1 MLRGTSTGRELKY
14 QRLAV
19 EVREDVARRLEQS
32 AGRYARYTSAADV
45 AAECVHLY
53 LDLLEWLD
61 GETDK
66 VKKALTRRELKKRTK
81 ALS

>member
-1 MLRGTSTGRELKY
+1 MLRGTAKEQEPKY

-19 EVREDVARRLEQS
+19 EVREDVARRLEKS
-32 AGRYARYTSAADV
+32 AGRHTRYNSAADV

-61 GETDK
+61 GETEK
-66 VKKALTRRELKKRTK
+66 VKKALIRRELKKRTK

>member
-1 MLRGTSTGRELKY
+1 MLRGTAKGQGPKY

-19 EVREDVARRLEQS
+19 EVREDVARRLEES
-32 AGRYARYTSAADV
+32 AGRYSRYDSAADV

-61 GETDK
+61 GATEQ
-66 VKKALTRRELKKRTK
+66 VKQGLIRGELKKRTK
-81 ALS
+81 PL